1 MARLRANDG
10 ATAAATSAEDSWEP
24 RRGSRDLAALL
35 ALPAMWAGHDPPYI
49 ADGLLGVLSSLLRLT
64 SVYARFDDPNDGAAA
79 EVWRPRTPQPSWE
92 LEQAL
97 LTTPSLDRT
106 AVTSSF
112 TPSDGGDVVRVTV
125 MYPTLPGEK
134 GIVLAA
140 SVRRDFPTDLETFLL
155 RVAVG
160 QATISIQASRL
171 LAHER
176 AARIA
181 AETAL
186 RERNDF
192 LAALSHHLEGSL
204 TSISE
209 MVGRVHSY
217 TTDGVQPIPEAPVGE
232 PPIRRGTGLLIDP
245 ATRLTRREAE
255 ILGLLAEGL
264 SNKEIGAE
272 LWVSDRTV
280 ERHITGLYRKIGAQR
295 RTEAT
300 AFALRHGIHA
310 SEPPDA

>member
-1 MARLRANDG
+1 
-10 ATAAATSAEDSWEP
+10 
-24 RRGSRDLAALL
+24 
-35 ALPAMWAGHDPPYI
+35 MWAGHDPPYI
-49 ADGLLGVLSSLLRLT
+49 ADGLLGVLASLLRLT
-64 SVYARFDDPNDGAAA
+64 SVYARFDDPSDGAAA
-79 EVWRPRTPQPSWE
+79 ELWRPRTPQPPWE
-92 LEQAL
+92 LAQAL
-97 LTTPSLDRT
+97 LTTPSLNRT

-112 TPSDGGDVVRVTV
+112 TPSDGGDVVRVTI
-125 MYPTLPGEK
+125 MYPTLPGEN

-140 SVRRDFPTDLETFLL
+140 SVRKDFPTDLETFLL

-160 QATISIQASRL
+160 QATISIQAARL
-171 LAHER
+171 LAQER
-176 AARIA
+176 LARIA

-209 MVGRVHSY
+209 VVRQARGY
-217 TTDGVQPIPEAPVGE
+217 TTDSAQPIPEASVIAPVT
-232 PPIRRGTGLLIDP
+232 RRGTVRLVDP
-245 ATRLTRREAE
+245 AIRLTRREAE

-272 LWVSDRTV
+272 LWLSDRTI

-310 SEPPDA
+310 LEPLDA